1 MFTVIIAEQEILDMF
16 EEFRMFLNPLLN
28 NKDIAFC
35 AWKRNESSL
44 EKMLPDIYEKV
55 SFQKEWRAV
64 IVNNDLINSLNPFD
78 YTGYEDS
85 VTINGDSD
93 WEGIALRR
101 KARFDCYGKALN
113 NPLTKLTSALCGTP
127 VFNSVIK
134 DKEIYRS
141 IISGETELYEYMLQI
156 QLGALNLTETAARLN
171 NYHKKNLTRF
181 VREDKLDELI
191 DCVRYGRAKQ
201 IIGMISSDRIINF
214 ISLIGN
220 NDPFYSDPEYVE
232 CMVENT
238 RKTEMFEAIAN
249 DFTFKDKAPSEVIC
263 VSPRTFDCSVHKENS
278 SWEAEDERNYSHFC
292 ENNLYNDKLKFIL
305 FDLLPEDN
313 KQYLFERIRM
323 MCFLLIL
330 AGNSLPYGV
339 VNPRRVYRA
348 EFNFDS
354 KAIEDTC
361 TEYISKLKATSLLIK
376 EHFKGAQSEIEDT
389 LDKETF
395 EQLFESDVT
404 IPIDVSE
411 YNRND
416 LYAKGNNIGLAS
428 DCPKD
433 EEKKWDEE
441 YRFISRRFAK
451 YLKEPRRAVKA
462 AVNNEFRL
470 NNRVEDDRALRMT
483 GNQAEDIADRL
494 HSEEQ
499 YMIESSAT
507 QLFNNTKFK
516 KEIDEA
522 DEAVRNSISQ
532 RMSKKKTLLIG
543 GIALAA
549 YLIGF
554 LPLLFRNLDTEKA
567 ILYALGITGASLA
580 VLALVGIFK
589 LIFMR
594 KKHIKAYDNFNQK
607 MSGICTEIEDGLRDF
622 STYLGHAC
630 NVMRASSVLQTK
642 ESQSSKEQRIL
653 TYHAIRVSEKTRDA
667 YELFSK
673 YIDCNSVTLMDV
685 EPYIYD
691 YTVMREY
698 NFDMPYKESKR
709 KIAFMQE
716 DNIVTIPVDYVSSI
730 ILVREELYA

>member
-16 EEFRMFLNPLLN
+16 EEFRMFLNPLFN
-28 NKDIAFC
+28 NKDIEFC
-35 AWKRNESSL
+35 AWKRNEQSL

-64 IVNNDLINSLNPFD
+64 IVNNDMINSLNPFD
-78 YTGYEDS
+78 YTGYEDD
-85 VTINGDSD
+85 VTLSSEHD
-93 WEGIALRR
+93 WDGIALRR
-101 KARFDCYGKALN
+101 EARFSCYGKALN

-127 VFNSVIK
+127 VFNSVIE
-134 DKEIYRS
+134 DKEIYGS
-141 IISGETELYEYMLQI
+141 IISGETELYEYMLDL
-156 QLGALNLTETAARLN
+156 QLKALNLTEMAARLN
-171 NYHKKNLTRF
+171 TYHRSNLTRF
-181 VREDKLDELI
+181 VPEDKIDELI
-191 DCVRYGRAKQ
+191 NCVKCSQ
-201 IIGMISSDRIINF
+201 TKEITEMIAPDRIVNF

-220 NDPFYSDPEYVE
+220 NDPLYSDPEYIE

-238 RKTEMFEAIAN
+238 KKTEMFDAIAS
-249 DFTFKDKAPSEVIC
+249 DFTFKDKLPSEVIC
-263 VSPRTFDCSVHKENS
+263 VSPRTFDCSVYNENS
-278 SWEAEDERNYSHFC
+278 SWEAEDERNYSNFC
-292 ENNLYNDKLKFIL
+292 ENNLYNEKLKFIL
-305 FDLLPEDN
+305 FDLLPADN

-330 AGNSLPYGV
+330 AGNSIPNGV
-339 VNPRRVYRA
+339 VSPRRVYRA
-348 EFNFDS
+348 EFSFDP

-376 EHFKGAQSEIEDT
+376 EHFKGAQSEIEET

-416 LYAKGNNIGLAS
+416 LYARGNNIGLAS
-428 DCPKD
+428 DCPTD

-441 YRFISRRFAK
+441 YRLISRRFVK

-470 NNRVEDDRALRMT
+470 NNCVEDDRALRMT
-483 GNQAEDIADRL
+483 GGQAEDIADRL
-494 HSEEQ
+494 HTEEQ

-516 KEIDEA
+516 KEIDKA
-522 DEAVRNSISQ
+522 DKEVRKSISE
-532 RMSKKKTLLIG
+532 RVTRKGTVLVGSVV
-543 GIALAA
+543 LAA

-554 LPLLFRNLDTEKA
+554 LPLVFRNFETEKA
-567 ILYALGITGASLA
+567 ILCALGITGASLLI
-580 VLALVGIFK
+580 LALVGIVK
-589 LIFMR
+589 LIIMR
-594 KKHIKAYDNFNQK
+594 KKHMKAYDNFNQK
-607 MSGICTEIEDGLRDF
+607 VSGICMEIEDGLRGY

-642 ESQSSKEQRIL
+642 ESQSSKEQKIL
-653 TYHAIRVSEKTRDA
+653 TYHAIRVSDKTKDA

-673 YIDCNSVTLMDV
+673 YIDCDAIVLTDV
-685 EPYIYD
+685 EPYFYD
-691 YTVMREY
+691 YSVMRDY

-716 DNIVTIPVDYVSSI
+716 DNIVTIPVDYVSSV
-730 ILVREELYA
+730 ILVREELYV